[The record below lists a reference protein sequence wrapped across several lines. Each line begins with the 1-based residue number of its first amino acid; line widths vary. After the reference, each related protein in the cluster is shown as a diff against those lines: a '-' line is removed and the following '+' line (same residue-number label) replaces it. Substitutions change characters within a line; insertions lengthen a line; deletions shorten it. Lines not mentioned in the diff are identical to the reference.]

1 MVQATV
7 APVRMPAAERRQ
19 QLLDISLRVFAR
31 DGSHETSM
39 NALATEAGVTKPV
52 LYQHFASK
60 HNLVVEILNRVGD
73 RLHSSI
79 VAAVL
84 TEETSRDRVEAG
96 FRAFFRFFDD
106 EPDAF
111 AVLYESKLGAEPEF
125 RGDALRIQAAFAETV
140 ARIIHDAGREDALA
154 MASGINGLSEGMIR
168 HWMGQGRSRSADE
181 MAALAAR
188 LAWGGLERLA

>member
-1 MVQATV
+1 MTVTATQT
-7 APVRMPAAERRQ
+7 RLPAAERRRQ
-19 QLLDISLRVFAR
+19 ILDVALEVFALHGYH
-31 DGSHETSM
+31 DTSM
-39 NALATEAGVTKPV
+39 NALASEAGVTKPV
-52 LYQHFASK
+52 LYQHFVSK
-60 HNLVVEILNRVGD
+60 HDLFEVLLTETGD
-73 RLHSSI
+73 RLMRAI
-79 VAAVL
+79 EAAEA
-84 TEETSRDRVEAG
+84 EETPRRQVEAG

>member
-1 MVQATV
+1 M
-7 APVRMPAAERRQ
+7 
-19 QLLDISLRVFAR
+19 
-31 DGSHETSM
+31 
-39 NALATEAGVTKPV
+39 
-52 LYQHFASK
+52 
-60 HNLVVEILNRVGD
+60 
-73 RLHSSI
+73 
-79 VAAVL
+79 
-84 TEETSRDRVEAG
+84 EAG

-154 MASGINGLSEGMIR
+154 MASGVNGLSEGMIR

>member
-31 DGSHETSM
+31 DGYHETSM

-60 HNLVVEILNRVGD
+60 HNLVVEVLNRVGD

-79 VAAVL
+79 VAAAL
-84 TEETSRDRVEAG
+84 TEETPRDRVEAG

-140 ARIIHDAGREDALA
+140 ARVIHDAGREDALA
-154 MASGINGLSEGMIR
+154 MASGVSGLSEGMIR

>member
-7 APVRMPAAERRQ
+7 AQIRMPAAERRQ
-19 QLLDISLRVFAR
+19 QLLDIALKVFAR
-31 DGSHETSM
+31 DGYHETSM

-60 HNLVVEILNRVGD
+60 HNLVIEVLHRVGD
-73 RLHSSI
+73 RLHGSI
-79 VAAVL
+79 VTAVR
-84 TEETSRDRVEAG
+84 TEQTLRDRVEAG
-96 FRAFFRFFDD
+96 FRAFFRFFDE

-125 RGDALRIQAAFAETV
+125 RGEALRIQAAFAETI
-140 ARIIHDAGREDALA
+140 ARVIRNAGREDALA
-154 MASGINGLSEGMIR
+154 MASGVNGLAEGMIR
-168 HWMGQGRSRSADE
+168 HWMAQGRSRSDDE

-188 LAWGGLERLA
+188 LVWGGLEQLA

>member
-31 DGSHETSM
+31 DGYHETSM

-60 HNLVVEILNRVGD
+60 HNLVVEVLNRVGD

-84 TEETSRDRVEAG
+84 TEETPRDRVEAG

-154 MASGINGLSEGMIR
+154 MASGVSGLSEGMIR